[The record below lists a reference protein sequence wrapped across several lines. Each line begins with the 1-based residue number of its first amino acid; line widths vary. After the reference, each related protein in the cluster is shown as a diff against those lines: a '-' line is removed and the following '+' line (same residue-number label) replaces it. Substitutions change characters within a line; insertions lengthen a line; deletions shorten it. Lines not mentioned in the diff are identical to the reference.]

1 MLSDI
6 VIVPVEMSNR
16 DLIIVLQVAQKL
28 GVSRNEAIRILIKKG
43 FEKITQEV
51 GKNDMGQS

>member
-6 VIVPVEMSNR
+6 VIVPVEMSNE
-16 DLIIVLQVAQKL
+16 DLIIILQIAKKL

-43 FEKITQEV
+43 FEKIIQE
-51 GKNDMGQS
+51 GEKNDMGQS